1 MDKNFNSFHQ
11 MLEGLGQ
18 KSFRSFKD
26 WAQNMNGVP
35 ESQEKREIEAAPP
48 VTPVPINEVQ
58 EPAVEPVSEKKP
70 VQAPEKDIISTLM
83 ENLADFEWT
92 GESEETEEEQKYVS
106 QEPAKPVKPVESLRT
121 EPIRVKEEKQFSERP
136 KERIEEKVKHYR
148 VFRDKEENFE
158 CNLKVEGTSLSDAK
172 VRIVLESD
180 SWNFV
185 FHGEIYGDG
194 RCVVPIKK
202 GIPLIEGA
210 VGSIKLE
217 VIAEDQLF
225 VGWEDTFKVE
235 TSKKI
240 KVEVKDKKSISVDF
254 NNRFD
259 RNR

>member
-26 WAQNMNGVP
+26 WAHNMNGAP
-35 ESQEKREIEAAPP
+35 ESQEKREIEATAPP
-48 VTPVPINEVQ
+48 VTPAPINEVQ
-58 EPAVEPVSEKKP
+58 EKAVPEKKFAP
-70 VQAPEKDIISTLM
+70 EPEKDIVSTLM

-92 GESEETEEEQKYVS
+92 EDSEEPEEEDSIPEEPVK
-106 QEPAKPVKPVESLRT
+106 PAKPVEPLRT
-121 EPIRVKEEKQFSERP
+121 EPIRVKEEKRFLERP
-136 KERIEEKVKHYR
+136 KEKIEEKVKHYKI
-148 VFRDKEENFE
+148 FKDKEENFE

-210 VGSIKLE
+210 IGNIKLE

-225 VGWEDTFKVE
+225 VGWEDSFKVE

>member
-1 MDKNFNSFHQ
+1 
-11 MLEGLGQ
+11 MLDGLGQ
-18 KSFRSFKD
+18 KSFRSFRD
-26 WAQNMNGVP
+26 WAQKANGVP
-35 ESQEKREIEAAPP
+35 ENQEKMEDSVTPP
-48 VTPVPINEVQ
+48 VTPAQINEVQ
-58 EPAVEPVSEKKP
+58 EPAVMPTPEKKAEEP
-70 VQAPEKDIISTLM
+70 PKKDIVSTLM
-83 ENLADFEWT
+83 ENLANFEWT
-92 GESEETEEEQKYVS
+92 NELEETEAFEDFIPKEPVKQT
-106 QEPAKPVKPVESLRT
+106 QPAKPLRKEPVQ
-121 EPIRVKEEKQFSERP
+121 VKEERRFSERP
-136 KERIEEKVKHYR
+136 KEKVEEQTKHYR
-148 VFRDKEENFE
+148 VFKDKEENFE

-185 FHGEIYGDG
+185 FHGEIYGNG

-210 VGSIKLE
+210 IGNIKLE

>member
-1 MDKNFNSFHQ
+1 MDKNFNSFQQ
-11 MLEGLGQ
+11 MLGGLGQ
-18 KSFRSFKD
+18 KSFRSFRD
-26 WAQNMNGVP
+26 WAQNANGVP
-35 ESQEKREIEAAPP
+35 ENQEKMEDS
-48 VTPVPINEVQ
+48 VTPQVTPAPINEVQ
-58 EPAVEPVSEKKP
+58 EPEIVATPEKKAES
-70 VQAPEKDIISTLM
+70 APKKDIVSTLM
-83 ENLADFEWT
+83 ENLANFEWT
-92 GESEETEEEQKYVS
+92 NQLEETEAFIPK
-106 QEPAKPVKPVESLRT
+106 EPVKQTPLAKPLRKEPVQ
-121 EPIRVKEEKQFSERP
+121 VKEERRFSERP
-136 KERIEEKVKHYR
+136 KEKVEDQTKHYR
-148 VFRDKEENFE
+148 VFKDKEENFE

-210 VGSIKLE
+210 IGNIKLE

-254 NNRFD
+254 NTRFD